1 LKQNIGV
8 RTKLVLLVLII
19 SSFSVF
25 GQTDEDFD
33 AWHKT
38 FFELIWTNAD
48 SAQIFINRME
58 DFAAKTKKNKHNA
71 AVNSVKG
78 TYYYALGLN
87 DKALEFY
94 TQAYDFAKKDKDLL
108 LQGKSLFNMGNCHYE
123 EHDFTRAE
131 ESYAKALSIFVEI
144 DDKNWILNCKYAKAN
159 VLHDSYKYAQALAL
173 YEELEKLYLAQNQFI
188 YAGYCNLGVGACN
201 TELGNHEAALHN
213 LNLALQRVDTSNDPF
228 THAIILNHR
237 VNTYIALNKPTEA
250 LFDAKRALELSQGVD
265 YKKQIYK
272 SYWALARAYHANK
285 DWEEAKNYYE
295 LTIDYKDTVFN
306 EEKQAQFALND
317 VRFNTALNLETIS
330 LQEALIY
337 QKNRT
342 ILALAIAAAILLILL
357 ILLIRTFNKLKRNRL
372 QLENSLIEKD
382 ALLRE
387 IHHRVKNN
395 LQVVSSLLNMHV
407 RKVSDPKSKKILEE
421 GADRVTAMAI
431 IHKNLYQHTDLKTI
445 SLDDYLSKLCD
456 QLFANYQAMD
466 AHVALKTDLQPVDV
480 DLDRLIPIGLIVNEL
495 ISNAMKH
502 AFTETQEA
510 QISVKLSK
518 NAQNQIELEI
528 ADNGVGMSADIDME
542 KSESIG
548 MKLIRIFS
556 QKLNSLVEISGDN
569 GTNVKLCIPM

>member
-1 LKQNIGV
+1 MHILNVILAFSLVHYFSFGTFANDKFDNHDFMFFEHLWSNRDSSNFHLAEMKKIRDKSKDPYHEAVIYNAEAHYFFMDGLYAEARELFENGFVSAQKAKNIFMQGKTLYNIGMCHHSEGDLN
-8 RTKLVLLVLII
+8 RAREYYDRALVLFTEAKDDYWLLNTKMNLAALLYNLGEYQNSLDFYIDLENKYNQMQNAEAANVALMGRAGCQLALKLYDESLKNYLSVLSAIDT
-19 SSFSVF
+19 SV
-25 GQTDEDFD
+25 
-33 AWHKT
+33 
-38 FFELIWTNAD
+38 N
-48 SAQIFINRME
+48 
-58 DFAAKTKKNKHNA
+58 
-71 AVNSVKG
+71 
-78 TYYYALGLN
+78 YYDHAFLLQKIGLN
-87 DKALEFY
+87 LKGLKRLDEALLNLTRSLQIATDLGY
-94 TQAYDFAKKDKDLL
+94 KKVV
-108 LQGKSLFNMGNCHYE
+108 
-123 EHDFTRAE
+123 
-131 ESYAKALSIFVEI
+131 LSNHE
-144 DDKNWILNCKYAKAN
+144 
-159 VLHDSYKYAQALAL
+159 
-173 YEELEKLYLAQNQFI
+173 YLADLYFQLNDF
-188 YAGYCNLGVGACN
+188 
-201 TELGNHEAALHN
+201 EKSKHSFEMAL
-213 LNLALQRVDTSNDPF
+213 
-228 THAIILNHR
+228 
-237 VNTYIALNKPTEA
+237 
-250 LFDAKRALELSQGVD
+250 
-265 YKKQIYK
+265 IYK
-272 SYWALARAYHANK
+272 DSL
-285 DWEEAKNYYE
+285 
-295 LTIDYKDTVFN
+295 FN

-372 QLENSLIEKD
+372 QLEKSLIEKD

-569 GTNVKLCIPM
+569 GTCIKLSIPQA